1 MCGENNC
8 FLTVVKISSLL
19 LMILGAAI
27 IALSSVTMLDDNHV
41 KAGIPGL
48 VIGLIVVLEGVFGL
62 MFTFNR
68 QNRRR
73 KITAHV
79 FSIVTIV
86 LLPIWMFGF
95 FIYWG
100 LNSSSISDTSCEI
113 GCTTSYTYITG
124 GFTPLILGLVGIV
137 LSILLLIRS
146 APCACCGDNM
156 DSTDQPHIVFTKS

>member
-27 IALSSVTMLDDNHV
+27 IALSSITMLDDNHV
-41 KAGIPGL
+41 YAGIPG
-48 VIGLIVVLEGVFGL
+48 VIIGLIVVLEGVFGL

-68 QNRRR
+68 QNRCR
-73 KITAHV
+73 KITAFV
-79 FSIVTIV
+79 FSIVTII
-86 LLPIWMFGF
+86 LLPFWIFAF
-95 FIYWG
+95 FLYWAV
-100 LNSSSISDTSCEI
+100 NSANISECGE
-113 GCTTSYTYITG
+113 GCTTSDTYITG
-124 GFTPLILGLVGIV
+124 GLTPLLLGLIGIV

-156 DSTDQPHIVFTKS
+156 DSIDQPHIVFTKA